1 MILEVVAVHLL
12 VANLVGPARTLN
24 SDDVLYFLREARQSA
39 HSSVKVLRVR
49 GIGRAIRGSLEAA
62 QELTVLF
69 LRLKFK
75 SIILR

>member
-12 VANLVGPARTLN
+12 VANLVGPARTL
-24 SDDVLYFLREARQSA
+24 DGDVLYFLRETRQSA
-39 HSSVKVLRVR
+39 HSSVKILRVR
-49 GIGRAIRGSLEAA
+49 CIGRAIRGSLEAA